1 MKKYL
6 GIDLGGTNIKG
17 GVVEENGN
25 ILVRKSVKT
34 ESDKG
39 YEAVIDNIAALCETL
54 LSESGLKLGDIE
66 GIGIAL
72 PGMIDSGAGEVV
84 YSNNINWKDVKIV
97 KLIKEKL
104 DTEIRITN
112 DANAAALGEAVFGAG
127 KKYKDS
133 VFITLGTGV
142 GGGIIIDGKIF
153 AGNKS
158 AGAEIGHTVIKAHG
172 AKCTCGLSGCFEA
185 YSSATALIRETK
197 AVMRN
202 DKNSLLWKACG
213 GDINRING
221 KHPFDLYGK
230 DSAAKKV
237 VDEYIDY
244 LSIGLVNIANVF
256 RPEVIML
263 GGGVCAQGDNL
274 IKPLQKLVDERIYG
288 GELGPKV
295 PIVIASLGNDAG
307 FMGAAA
313 LLK

>member
-17 GVVEENGN
+17 GIIEEDRVL
-25 ILVRKSVKT
+25 IRKSVKT
-34 ESDKG
+34 QSEKG
-39 YEAVIDNIAALCETL
+39 YLTVINNIVELCENL
-54 LSESGLKLGDIE
+54 LSDCKMSVSQIE

-72 PGMIDSGAGEVV
+72 PGMIDSKAGEVI
-84 YSNNINWKDVKIV
+84 YSNNINWKAVKIV
-97 KLIKEKL
+97 EIIKQKLNTRIE
-104 DTEIRITN
+104 ITN
-112 DANAAALGEAVFGAG
+112 DANAAALGEAIFGAG
-127 KKYKDS
+127 KRYKDS
-133 VFITLGTGV
+133 VFVTLGTGV

-158 AGAEIGHTVIKAHG
+158 AGAEIGHTIIKAHG
-172 AKCTCGLSGCFEA
+172 EKCTCGLNGCFEA

-197 AVMRN
+197 AVMQAN
-202 DKNSLLWKACG
+202 KNSLLWKECG
-213 GDINRING
+213 GNINKING
-221 KHPFDLYGK
+221 RHPFDLYRK
-230 DSAAKKV
+230 DASAKKV

-288 GELGPKV
+288 GSLGPKV
-295 PIVIASLGNDAG
+295 QIVVASLGNDAG
-307 FMGAAA
+307 FLGAAA